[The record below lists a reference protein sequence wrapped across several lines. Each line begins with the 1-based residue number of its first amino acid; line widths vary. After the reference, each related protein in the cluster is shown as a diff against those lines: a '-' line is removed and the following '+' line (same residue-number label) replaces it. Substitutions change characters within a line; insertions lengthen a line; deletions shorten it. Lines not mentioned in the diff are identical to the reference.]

1 MAKNG
6 KMIILRGN
14 SDPKGEQEYP
24 DEFGKPASWPIGALH
39 KQAAEDYA
47 RKRDYDPVTLP
58 LEGQQ
63 SGYKGKQVQ
72 EFLKQFAG
80 LTLGR
85 KSYEIDMGVTPDSD
99 IHALYGFSGG
109 AYNVYWILNYLAEN
123 QPDDLQRINLV
134 VVLGMDK
141 EKKRKADYEW
151 SAYRAIAKKH
161 GAHQAAWPS
170 EKWKNG
176 WETIYHTNPDRKL
189 LPATLPKDIR
199 DNVSTHMFGPDVF
212 VAGGWPD
219 ET

>member
-6 KMIILRGN
+6 KMLILRGN

-39 KQAAEDYA
+39 VRAAEDYA
-47 RKRDYDPVTLP
+47 RKRDYEPETLP

-80 LTLGR
+80 LTLGQ
-85 KSYEIDMGVTPDSD
+85 KSYDIDMGLTPDLD

-134 VVLGMDK
+134 VVLGLDK
-141 EKKRKADYEW
+141 ENKRKVGLRVAQV
-151 SAYRAIAKKH
+151 S
-161 GAHQAAWPS
+161 G
-170 EKWKNG
+170 
-176 WETIYHTNPDRKL
+176 DRKKAQAFNQATWASGQMEERMGNH
-189 LPATLPKDIR
+189 LPYQ
-199 DNVSTHMFGPDVF
+199 S
-212 VAGGWPD
+212 
-219 ET
+219 